1 MPPVR
6 VVAVALAALGLAGCS
21 VNLSAEH
28 YTTKEEKVFQ
38 VSGTPEL
45 VLSTFDGS
53 IEVRSWDK
61 PEIQATFEK
70 VAESAE
76 VAKNLV
82 VKAEQ
87 SGNRITIEAV
97 RPEPFSGITINS
109 SRSVNL
115 ILSVPRK
122 VNLQARSGDGGVRL
136 EGLEGRIDVKSGDGG
151 INGHDLAGDLYVR
164 TGDGSVTLDS
174 VKGRLDLNTGDGGIQ
189 VDGALTRLSAHTGD
203 GSVTVRAAQGS
214 RTDDDWDVTSGDG
227 SVTVELPEGFS
238 ASVDAH
244 TGDGGI
250 TVEGLALPS
259 PTGESKDT
267 LRGSLG
273 TGGKTLRLR
282 TGDGGIR
289 LRKS

>member
-6 VVAVALAALGLAGCS
+6 AVAVVLAAIGLTGCS

-28 YTTKEEKVFQ
+28 YTTTEEKTFH

-61 PEIQATFEK
+61 PEIKATFEK
-70 VAESAE
+70 KAESAD
-76 VAKNLV
+76 VAKSLV
-82 VKAEQ
+82 VKTDQ

-97 RPEPFSGITINS
+97 RPEPFSGISINTN
-109 SRSVNL
+109 RSVNL

-122 VNLQARSGDGGVRL
+122 INLQAKSGDGGVRL
-136 EGLEGRIDVKSGDGG
+136 DGLDGRIDVKSGDGG
-151 INGHDLAGDLYVR
+151 INGHDLVGDVYVR
-164 TGDGSVTLDS
+164 TGDGGVTLDA
-174 VKGRLDLNTGDGGIQ
+174 VNGRLELNTGDGGIQ
-189 VDGALTRLSAHTGD
+189 VTGTLSKLSAHTGD
-203 GSVTVRAAQGS
+203 GSVTVRATQGS

-227 SVTVELPEGFS
+227 SVTLELPDGFS

-250 TVEGLALPS
+250 SVEGLPLPS

-273 TGGKTLRLR
+273 TGGKTIRLR

-289 LRKS
+289 LRKI

>member
-1 MPPVR
+1 VTLL
-6 VVAVALAALGLAGCS
+6 LAALGLAGCS
-21 VNLSAEH
+21 VNLSADQ
-28 YTTKEEKVFQ
+28 YTSTEEKTFQ

-45 VLSTFDGS
+45 VLTTFDGS

-61 PEIQATFEK
+61 AEIKATFEK
-70 VAESAE
+70 RAESAE
-76 VAKNLV
+76 AAKNLV

-87 SGNRITIEAV
+87 SGNRITIDAP
-97 RPEPFSGITINS
+97 RPEPYSGIAINS
-109 SRSVNL
+109 NRSVSL
-115 ILSVPRK
+115 ILSVPRNI
-122 VNLQARSGDGGVRL
+122 NLQAKSGDGGVKL
-136 EGLEGRIDVKSGDGG
+136 DGLEGRIDVKSGDGG
-151 INGHDLAGDLYVR
+151 ISGHDLAGDLYVR
-164 TGDGSVTLDS
+164 TGDGGVSLDA

-189 VDGALTRLSAHTGD
+189 VDGTLSKLTAHTGD

-214 RTDDDWDVTSGDG
+214 RVDDDWDVTSGDG
-227 SVTVELPEGFS
+227 SVTLELPDGFS

-250 TVEGLALPS
+250 TVEGLALPA

-273 TGGKTLRLR
+273 SGGKTVRLR

-289 LRKS
+289 LRKI

>member
-6 VVAVALAALGLAGCS
+6 IGAVLLAAIGLAGCS

-28 YTTKEEKVFQ
+28 YTTKEEKTFQ

-61 PEIQATFEK
+61 PEIRATFEK
-70 VAESAE
+70 NAESADI
-76 VAKNLV
+76 AKNLV
-82 VKAEQ
+82 VKSEQ
-87 SGNRITIEAV
+87 SGNRITIDAV
-97 RPEPFSGITINS
+97 RPEPYSGISINS
-109 SRSVNL
+109 NRSVNL

-122 VNLQARSGDGGVRL
+122 INLQAKSGDGGVRL

-151 INGHDLAGDLYVR
+151 INGHDLAGDVYVR
-164 TGDGSVTLDS
+164 TGDGAVTLDS
-174 VKGRLDLNTGDGGIQ
+174 VNGRLDLNTGDGGIQ
-189 VDGALTRLSAHTGD
+189 VGGTLTKLSAHTGD
-203 GSVTVRAAQGS
+203 GSVSVRASQGS

-227 SVTVELPEGFS
+227 SVTLELPDGFS

-250 TVEGLALPS
+250 TVEGLPLPT

-267 LRGSLG
+267 LRGSMG
-273 TGGKTLRLR
+273 AGGKTLRLR

-289 LRKS
+289 LRKI